1 MLLAGLF
8 NRNRRAFNP
17 ASNRLAE
24 ARPRVT
30 LRRRNIMSIHFISG
44 KPGGGKTLY
53 GMKLLIEEL
62 VYGQRLI
69 ITNIAV
75 NLGRLNEYLQK
86 KHPDLSIDLRRRMK
100 ILSDEQ
106 CSEFWKHRRLYLEE
120 HCEMDGIKQ
129 VPVDEVGCFFILDEL
144 HLFFNARKWMDTG
157 DDCLHY
163 LSQHRKL
170 GDDVICIT
178 QHVENV
184 DKQFRSVAQDFT
196 VITNGHLQKIG
207 LFRGLPKFTRR
218 TYSTPPSGLKQEPM
232 ETASFMLDAKGVAS
246 CYDTAAGIGVHGRYA
261 DKGKKRK
268 GLHPLWFVVMLVA
281 ACFVVPHI
289 LGKVLASLKGVG
301 KHIQNK
307 ADAAHPP
314 PASQGDAKQ
323 GGVVAPAASK
333 SSEPN
338 PPSQQFNH
346 GESFIVVAD
355 RPVVLGKLI
364 RGDGRVRV
372 ELSDGRVLEN
382 DSDELEAIHGNRVK
396 VSGQWVYY
404 KRPGHGSASVVKT
417 AETAAI
423 DSPAIQLPDP
433 PPAPQSAWQLYS
445 DGVQRL
451 REPQV
456 LGK

>member
-1 MLLAGLF
+1 
-8 NRNRRAFNP
+8 
-17 ASNRLAE
+17 
-24 ARPRVT
+24 
-30 LRRRNIMSIHFISG
+30 MSIHFISG

-62 VYGQRLI
+62 IYGQRLI

-86 KHPDLSIDLRRRMK
+86 EHPKQSIDLRRRMK
-100 ILSDEQ
+100 ILTDEQ
-106 CSEFWKHRRLYLEE
+106 CSEFWKHRRLYLDEP
-120 HCEMDGIKQ
+120 CEMDGVKQ

-170 GDDVICIT
+170 GDDVVCIT

-246 CYDTAAGIGVHGRYA
+246 CYDTAAGIGVHGRNA

-268 GLHPLWFVVMLVA
+268 GLHPLWFVAMLIA
-281 ACFVVPHI
+281 ACFIVPHL
-289 LGKVLASLKGVG
+289 LGNVLASLKGVG
-301 KHIQNK
+301 KHIQKK
-307 ADAAHPP
+307 ADGAQA

-323 GGVVAPAASK
+323 GAEVPPAARHVA
-333 SSEPN
+333 EPI
-338 PPSQQFNH
+338 PPPQQTNR
-346 GESFIVVAD
+346 GEYFDTVAD
-355 RPVVLGKLI
+355 RPVVVGKLI
-364 RGDGRVRV
+364 RGDGRVRI

-382 DSDELEAIHGNRVK
+382 DSEELEQINRNRVR
-396 VSGQWVYY
+396 VDGRWVYY
-404 KRPGHGSASVVKT
+404 KRPGRG
-417 AETAAI
+417 
-423 DSPAIQLPDP
+423 SPAPVAIPEVTTGESRVDLPDP
-433 PPAPQSAWQLYS
+433 PEPPKSAWTLYS

-451 REPQV
+451 TEPVV
-456 LGK
+456 LMK